1 MPRIPDA
8 SQLGYSVPR
17 TRTPRFQ
24 DRSGEIVADAVG
36 RFGQTV
42 GQVANQLQERE
53 DSFAYAQAKSA
64 LLTAD
69 VEARRAL
76 ENDSDWSTYEK
87 RYSETMTKAREKAA
101 GMIRGNRDRAL
112 FDMDAKLDMERG
124 VGEIRNVAKRK
135 EIDWGRA
142 SLDGMLQSNRTAAL
156 NAKDEPTRAAL
167 ILATQ
172 DAINGAKAKGYLSEQ
187 EAMNHQQAWTADYA
201 EGFVGMQ
208 PAEERIKLLGGSGPA
223 PTGLLKAG
231 NIDIHSR
238 PIVKN
243 DDGTISTVRTIS
255 IGTDEGEVV
264 IPTVSDDGRIMSNK
278 EAIEQYR
285 KTGKHFGIFKT
296 SEQATAFAQQLHED
310 QAREYGGQKSV
321 ADYIAPDRRAALLE
335 AAKRESRDLTVRRES
350 QAQEDAI
357 VAKLGTGSA
366 ALAAARDIE
375 DPEVRDSTVSRI
387 KARQAEAKQAEFDQ
401 REALSEEAMAFIND
415 GGKYADLPLHI
426 KNGLK
431 PSALNSLRSYAEQ
444 QAGGGRRSTDP
455 ETLIELSELS
465 ADDPQKFGEVDM
477 LGYRD
482 KLSDGDF
489 EEFVDLQ
496 RKIRSGSLDGKATGF
511 MTLNQV
517 RDQRVK
523 DLFGPTPKSEQKK
536 QQRDSF
542 IRQYEGRLRSFREN
556 TGKRPGADDARK
568 ILDDL
573 TAEVAIDWGRDKRV
587 FELTEGDIPGVPE
600 ADRNEIIRE
609 LQKRGKAITDEAIIG
624 LYQMVN
630 SK

>member
-8 SQLGYSVPR
+8 SQLGYSVPS

-24 DRSGEIVADAVG
+24 DRSGEIVAGAVG
-36 RFGQTV
+36 RFGQV
-42 GQVANQLQERE
+42 AGQVASEIQEKE
-53 DSFAYAQAKSA
+53 DQFAFAQARSA
-64 LLTAD
+64 LLQAD
-69 VEARRAL
+69 VDARRAL
-76 ENDSDWSTYEK
+76 ENDNDWSTYEK
-87 RYSETMTKAREKAA
+87 RYSESMTKAREKAA

-112 FDMDAKLDMERG
+112 FDMDAKLDVERG
-124 VGEIRNVAKRK
+124 IGEIRGVAKRK

-142 SLDGMLQSNRTAAL
+142 SLDGMLEANRTAAL

-172 DAINGAKAKGYLSEQ
+172 DAIAGAKQKGYLSEQ
-187 EAMNHQQAWTADYA
+187 EATNHRQVWTANYA

-208 PAEERIKLLGGSGPA
+208 PAEERIKLLSNP
-223 PTGLLKAG
+223 K
-231 NIDIHSR
+231 
-238 PIVKN
+238 
-243 DDGTISTVRTIS
+243 GT
-255 IGTDEGEVV
+255 
-264 IPTVSDDGRIMSNK
+264 
-278 EAIEQYR
+278 A
-285 KTGKHFGIFKT
+285 
-296 SEQATAFAQQLHED
+296 
-310 QAREYGGQKSV
+310 

-335 AAKRESRDLTVRRES
+335 AAKRESRDLNVRRES

-357 VAKLGTGSA
+357 VAKFGTGSA
-366 ALAAARDIE
+366 ALKAARDIE

-387 KARQAEAKQAEFDQ
+387 KVRQAEVKQAEFDQ

-415 GGKYADLPLHI
+415 GGKFADLPLHI

-444 QAGGGRRSTDP
+444 QAGGGRRATDP

-465 ADDPQKFGEVDM
+465 ADDPQKFGELDM
-477 LGYRD
+477 LTYRD

-523 DLFGPTPKSEQKK
+523 DLFPNPKSEQKK

-542 IRQYEGRLRSFREN
+542 IRQYEGRLRSFREE

-573 TAEVAIDWGRDKRV
+573 TAEVSIDWGRDKRV
-587 FELTEGDIPGVPE
+587 FELTTDDIPEVPDS
-600 ADRNEIIRE
+600 DRTEIIRE
-609 LQKRGKAITDEAIIG
+609 LQKRGKAVTDDAIVS
-624 LYQMVN
+624 LYRHVN
-630 SK
+630 AK